1 MILEPKLLQ
10 ARRLVHAKK
19 PELQDA
25 EAALKRS
32 TQRCMHAFTELGAT
46 KLDAMRDGL
55 VPFHETFSKLRN
67 VSLRVEVGEEG
78 VPDIDEVAVAAA
90 GRLTASVAD
99 VVGAA
104 AAAGASGLLAGT
116 ATVGAVGAF
125 GTAST
130 GTAIG
135 SLSGAAAT
143 NATLAWLGGGSL
155 AAGGG
160 GVALGTTVL
169 GGIVA
174 APVVLV
180 GGVFIHLKGR
190 EAMSKAE
197 TFASEVGS
205 ALAQHHQRQSLL
217 KAATK
222 TADGI
227 RELLN
232 RLLPLLIADTGWLAG
247 ILERTSDWTALDSD
261 HQQRIRGTAALAMGI
276 SDLVHT
282 PVLDESGALTS
293 AIRAAYNRGQA
304 LAGEA
309 SS

>member
-1 MILEPKLLQ
+1 MFEPKLLQ
-10 ARRLVHAKK
+10 AHHLVQAKQAELHA
-19 PELQDA
+19 A
-25 EAALKRS
+25 EAALERS
-32 TQRCMHAFTELGAT
+32 TKRCVRAFTELGAA
-46 KLDAMRDGL
+46 KLEAMRAGL
-55 VPFHETFSKLRN
+55 VPFHETFSKLQN
-67 VSLRVEVGEEG
+67 VSLRVEVGEDG
-78 VPDIDEVAVAAA
+78 VPDIDEVTVAAA

-104 AAAGASGLLAGT
+104 AAAGAAGTVAGT
-116 ATVGAVGAF
+116 ATVGAVAAF

-130 GTAIG
+130 GTAISG
-135 SLSGAAAT
+135 LSGAAAT

-160 GVALGTTVL
+160 GVAVGTAVL
-169 GGIVA
+169 GGIVV
-174 APVVLV
+174 APMVVV

-190 EAMSKAE
+190 QAMSKAE
-197 TFASEVGS
+197 TFASEVDS
-205 ALAQHHQRQSLL
+205 ALSQHRQRQSLL

-227 RELLN
+227 REVLD

-247 ILERTSDWTALDSD
+247 ILERTSDWTALDEA
-261 HQQRIRGTAALAMGI
+261 HQQRIRGVAALAMGI

-293 AIRAAYNRGQA
+293 AIRTAYDRGQA
-304 LAGEA
+304 LAGQA
-309 SS
+309 SD